1 MYVCREKNG
10 RIRREKRGRIW
21 EEEFDAF
28 IHSSSELS
36 AATDCKVWLHVRMMV
51 WLCL

>member
-1 MYVCREKNG
+1 MYVGRRMED

-28 IHSSSELS
+28 IHSS
-36 AATDCKVWLHVRMMV
+36 
-51 WLCL
+51 